1 MTTHSTSARTARTA
15 RTGRNALAALAAL
28 GAGLLLAGCSFPG
41 GAFADDAYKT
51 AAADATVTEAVKAVK
66 VTGARSGSIDVTPG
80 TGPGVTVHRTV
91 HYRGDTVPAT
101 GQNVT
106 AGVLTFSD
114 SCTGNCFIDYRL
126 EVPAAATVELES
138 SSGDITVTGVAG
150 AEVKADSGTVT
161 AGRIGG
167 PLKVGTSSGGITA
180 TELSGPSA
188 EIRTS
193 SGNARLAFTKAP
205 GSVLAETSS
214 GDVTVEVPRAPY
226 RIKVSTDSGDRD
238 VTLPDDASAPSQLS
252 VETSSGDIRISAV

>member
-1 MTTHSTSARTARTA
+1 MTSHTTSARMARTA
-15 RTGRNALAALAAL
+15 IAAL

-41 GAFADDAYKT
+41 GASADDAYKT

-66 VTGARSGSIDVTPG
+66 VTGARSGSIGVTPG

-101 GQNVT
+101 GQKVT
-106 AGVLTFSD
+106 AGLLTFSD
-114 SCTGNCFIDYRL
+114 NCSGNCYIDYRL
-126 EVPAAATVELES
+126 EVPATATVELES
-138 SSGDITVTGVAG
+138 SSGDIAVTGVAG
-150 AEVKADSGTVT
+150 AEVEADSGTVT

-167 PLKVGTSSGGITA
+167 PLKVRTSSGEITA

-188 EIRTS
+188 EIRSS
-193 SGNARLAFTKAP
+193 SGNARLDFTKAP

-214 GDVTVEVPRAPY
+214 GDVSLKVPQAPY

-238 VTLPDDASAPSQLS
+238 VTLPDDASASSRIS